1 MVKPAYPRELSK
13 LIAYLK
19 KLPGVGK
26 KTAER
31 FGFHLLDWDQP
42 ALNQFAEIL
51 SLLKTRVRTC
61 TTCGCL
67 IDDLQC
73 LFCHPEHRDCSVLC
87 VLAHPR
93 DVYAI
98 EETGSFGGMYH
109 VIGTLLSP
117 LDGKTPDDIDL
128 PRIKERLRILGV
140 TEIILALEP
149 TLEGD
154 ATALYLKEQL
164 QTPQIKVSR
173 LALGLPLGS
182 SLDFIDEGT
191 LTQAL
196 TGRTEL

>member
-1 MVKPAYPRELSK
+1 MVKSSYPKELSK
-13 LIAYLK
+13 MIAYFK

-31 FGFHLLDWDQP
+31 FGFHLLDWEEP
-42 ALNQFAEIL
+42 ALTQFAEIL
-51 SLLKTRVRTC
+51 SSLKARVRTC
-61 TTCGCL
+61 ATCGCL

-73 LFCHPEHRDCSVLC
+73 LFCHPGQRDPSVLC
-87 VLAHPR
+87 ILAHPR

-128 PRIKERLRILGV
+128 PRLKIRLLTLGV

-164 QTPQIKVSR
+164 QTSKTKVSR

-191 LTQAL
+191 LAQAL
-196 TGRTEL
+196 AGRREL